1 MATPTVKET
10 DTLDMTFH
18 IVDGTAVGNSFTWK
32 FNNPLT
38 SVNSLSA
45 VRDAMGGASGFLS
58 DWFKNDT
65 DQSVGSG
72 VGCTICSALGYPIDN
87 VDAARKVQTV
97 VTKEDLG

>member
-1 MATPTVKET
+1 MASPTVKTT

-18 IVDGTAVGNSFTWK
+18 IVDGTAVGNQFTWK
-32 FNNPLT
+32 FNNPLST
-38 SVNSLSA
+38 VGSLSA
-45 VRDAMGGASGFLS
+45 VRDAMGGQSGFLS
-58 DWFKNDT
+58 QWFKNDT

-87 VDAARKVQTV
+87 IDAAKKVQTV